1 MGLAYILIKN
11 SKHVLNNIVC
21 VVCVRAQDNFIIY
34 VQKKNR
40 GYVCFIFLCFGREVC
55 VAHMWDSV
63 LSVCLG
69 LTYMNIY
76 LKIFAIFLLF
86 LHNIKLCEK
95 KEHII
100 FFGMII

>member
-1 MGLAYILIKN
+1 MCARTGYFHYIC
-11 SKHVLNNIVC
+11 SK
-21 VVCVRAQDNFIIY
+21 
-34 VQKKNR
+34 KKNR

-86 LHNIKLCEK
+86 LHNVKLCEKK

-100 FFGMII
+100 FFWYDHINGTQRVYKG